1 MLFPLLWIYGGD
13 ILTNLAYSFAI
24 PRYGALYIVQSDI
37 LDEATIRQGHNVPR
51 RCVVGRLPPE
61 IPEILDSRP
70 TDDATQ
76 GGVQEKP
83 PTEVQKI
90 ESGDGEPASSQAP
103 ALAEEKE
110 AMVEVNSDDAK
121 SQRSRARGEVVVV
134 SRFPSAQ
141 LTGRKR
147 PLNRL
152 TLGVLHWVIG
162 LSSLV
167 IIGIISKFQ
176 VGTET
181 RRVWK
186 NFFIVWLVF
195 SCVSAF
201 ATTVAKSIYGLVL
214 AVCLYVLGKIYH
226 LFISACGAAVENRLK
241 SVKDRVKRFLNP
253 SSAAKGWSI
262 DAYDF
267 FMFLSEWV
275 FFVLI
280 LVMVIQQLV
289 DYGDCTYF
297 RP

>member
-1 MLFPLLWIYGGD
+1 M
-13 ILTNLAYSFAI
+13 
-24 PRYGALYIVQSDI
+24 
-37 LDEATIRQGHNVPR
+37 
-51 RCVVGRLPPE
+51 
-61 IPEILDSRP
+61 
-70 TDDATQ
+70 
-76 GGVQEKP
+76 K
-83 PTEVQKI
+83 VQKI
-90 ESGDGEPASSQAP
+90 ESGDGEPASSQTP
-103 ALAEEKE
+103 ALAGEKE
-110 AMVEVNSDDAK
+110 AIAEVNSDDAK
-121 SQRSRARGEVVVV
+121 SQHSSTKSEVVIV
-134 SRFPSAQ
+134 SRFPSVQ

-152 TLGVLHWVIG
+152 TLGILHWAIG

-201 ATTVAKSIYGLVL
+201 ATTVAKNIYGLVL
-214 AVCLYVLGKIYH
+214 AILLYVLGKIYH
-226 LFISACGAAVENRLK
+226 LFISACGEAVENRLK
-241 SVKDRVKRFLNP
+241 SVKERVKRLLNP
-253 SSAAKGWSI
+253 SSAAKGYSI

-267 FMFLSEWV
+267 FMFISEWV